1 MSSYYIWLIIAFV
14 LMAAEILGTD
24 FFLLFL
30 GCAALITAI
39 ISAVINISLLNECT
53 IFGVLGLLSVVIWF
67 VKHSKKKSS
76 GDQSYVPNSG
86 LQNYVGTKTTIYG
99 VNDDSTV
106 KVVINDTVYLAH
118 SVTGEV
124 FSPEDTVEVV
134 SIDGNDR
141 LVIKKC

>member
-39 ISAVINISLLNECT
+39 ISAVINISLLKECT

-99 VNDDSTV
+99 VNDDGTV